1 MHFDAT
7 AAHGSSSHRQLKRLA
22 LQGAAV
28 LTLLGISGW
37 AQAACSLNFTSPSK
51 GAKVTS
57 PNITVFGTGGGDAT
71 TGDAGTVTATL
82 NGSPFFSYSGSF
94 TAVVSFL
101 EGRGVPVTLR
111 SGPNYLAV
119 SGSVGGCSASDYM
132 TVYYDTSDVIPRKNK
147 GDGTERNGPQSCTG
161 NPINFAM
168 GNKVQEEEDF
178 RSASTHYPLR
188 FARIFNSADGYW
200 RYSYAMRLRIS
211 ATEAV
216 LLHANGRE
224 SPFARSGS
232 TITPDADELGTLTQ
246 TGSGWLYVDVDNTR
260 YEFNTTGRL
269 TKQTHPDGW
278 YHSLSYGTNG
288 AVTVTDGFG
297 NSIGYT
303 EDAHFQPR
311 SLTTP
316 NFSVAYNYDTTN
328 RLTSVTK
335 TAGSNVT
342 SRTYHYEN
350 AANPRFLTGVT
361 DELGVRFATYA
372 YDSLGR
378 ATSTTHAGN
387 AGLTQV
393 AYNAN
398 GTTTVTD
405 PVGRATTYHY
415 VVVNGV
421 KRISQIQGEP
431 APGCPASNSSF
442 TYDARGLLSSQ
453 TNATGSVT
461 SFTYN
466 TRGLEASR
474 TEALGA
480 PEQRAIATTWDT
492 TLPVPTLIARTGQ
505 EAAYTY
511 DTSGKLLTETIT
523 DTGGTSG
530 TARTSQRTYTT
541 EGLVHTH
548 TEPNGA
554 VTTYAYDT
562 RGNVQSATNAL
573 GHITAYT
580 YDTANRL
587 TSQTDP
593 NGLVTTFT
601 WDAYD
606 RLLTR
611 TVGTGPGQT
620 TTLTYHPT
628 GTIATTSL
636 PTGLVTS
643 YTYDAAQRLTGWSNN
658 RGESGTYTLD
668 AAGNRLA
675 EQTLNSSGSIA
686 WTTARTINKLNRVAT
701 QTQGT
706 NQNESFSYDASG
718 DRIAQ
723 TNGLNQTM
731 SWSLDALA
739 RVKTITDAANASAGL
754 GYNALDAITQ
764 ASDFNA
770 IATSYSRDALGNAT
784 AEASADSGPRSSQ
797 YDALGL
803 PSQIID
809 ALGQA
814 TSITRDELGRPTSL
828 VFADGKTTTLR
839 YDLST
844 NSKGYLG
851 EIIDRSGIT
860 EYTRDIHGRVTLKKQ
875 TLATGTTTG
884 SVQQVAYTYNTA
896 TGQLASVTYPGG
908 GVLSHFYDTTGRLVQ
923 LGWNGAP
930 LIDAVTWNALG
941 QPTGWNWAFTS
952 TSPRLA
958 ANRSYDSAARLTQT
972 EFSSYTYDAAGR
984 IGSLTQNLWGPADSD
999 PAHSTIAVADNT
1011 WIVGYS
1017 ATGRIVSFTGP
1028 GDSASFSYDA
1038 NGNRMAS
1045 TRVLAGQTTS
1055 RGYTLEPGSNRLAGF
1070 SQTING
1076 TSSTSVA
1083 YGYNANGDLT
1093 SDGLRSYGYDAEGRL
1108 ATATTG
1114 ANDVSPTTRYA
1125 HNALGQRVFKTEPLY
1140 PPSQGDE
1147 NDPGFWNSL
1156 VAFFTKLWS
1165 PTTTQAEQLG
1175 YAYVYDE
1182 QGSLIAE
1189 VGSGGTNSSGE
1200 AQYIYLPT
1208 ANGPMPIV
1216 AVVNGTTYAVHSD
1229 HLNTPRKLTDATGR
1243 AVWQWG
1249 YSAFGEDKPTL
1260 AKNRFANLEVTP
1272 NPGTTNIAEV
1282 KFNLRYPG
1290 QYADEESG
1298 LFYNYFRSYDA
1309 RLGRY
1314 SQPDP
1319 IGLDGGWN
1327 RFGYVDA
1334 NPLGFTDPEGLRN
1347 LRQATP
1353 GGNAY
1358 NRRQWERHGPGSIQ
1372 TPQSNLPRSA
1382 AYEAGA
1388 NMTQTPNPAY
1398 PGAPLD
1404 LPCVQWDCSSGSV
1417 CRPNDIKSSTDFL
1430 PPARS
1435 TADAPAGCRCISA
1448 GRDPAFQL
1456 PYDPS
1461 IDPYSNA
1468 KDVKDN
1474 WRSGT
1479 RLLRR

>member
-1 MHFDAT
+1 M
-7 AAHGSSSHRQLKRLA
+7 
-22 LQGAAV
+22 
-28 LTLLGISGW
+28 
-37 AQAACSLNFTSPSK
+37 
-51 GAKVTS
+51 
-57 PNITVFGTGGGDAT
+57 
-71 TGDAGTVTATL
+71 
-82 NGSPFFSYSGSF
+82 
-94 TAVVSFL
+94 
-101 EGRGVPVTLR
+101 
-111 SGPNYLAV
+111 
-119 SGSVGGCSASDYM
+119 
-132 TVYYDTSDVIPRKNK
+132 
-147 GDGTERNGPQSCTG
+147 
-161 NPINFAM
+161 
-168 GNKVQEEEDF
+168 
-178 RSASTHYPLR
+178 
-188 FARIFNSADGYW
+188 
-200 RYSYAMRLRIS
+200 
-211 ATEAV
+211 
-216 LLHANGRE
+216 
-224 SPFARSGS
+224 
-232 TITPDADELGTLTQ
+232 
-246 TGSGWLYVDVDNTR
+246 
-260 YEFNTTGRL
+260 
-269 TKQTHPDGW
+269 
-278 YHSLSYGTNG
+278 
-288 AVTVTDGFG
+288 
-297 NSIGYT
+297 
-303 EDAHFQPR
+303 
-311 SLTTP
+311 
-316 NFSVAYNYDTTN
+316 
-328 RLTSVTK
+328 
-335 TAGSNVT
+335 
-342 SRTYHYEN
+342 
-350 AANPRFLTGVT
+350 
-361 DELGVRFATYA
+361 
-372 YDSLGR
+372 
-378 ATSTTHAGN
+378 
-387 AGLTQV
+387 
-393 AYNAN
+393 
-398 GTTTVTD
+398 
-405 PVGRATTYHY
+405 
-415 VVVNGV
+415 
-421 KRISQIQGEP
+421 
-431 APGCPASNSSF
+431 
-442 TYDARGLLSSQ
+442 
-453 TNATGSVT
+453 
-461 SFTYN
+461 
-466 TRGLEASR
+466 
-474 TEALGA
+474 
-480 PEQRAIATTWDT
+480 
-492 TLPVPTLIARTGQ
+492 PTLIARTGQ
-505 EAAYTY
+505 ETAYTY

-541 EGLVHTH
+541 EGLIHTY

-573 GHITAYT
+573 GHVTTYA

-620 TTLTYHPT
+620 TTLTYHLT
-628 GTIATTSL
+628 GTIATVSL
-636 PTGLVTS
+636 PGGLVTG
-643 YTYDAAQRLTGWSNN
+643 YTYDTAQRLTGWSNN

-668 AAGNRLA
+668 AAGNRLT
-675 EQTLNSSGSIA
+675 EQTLDTSGSIA

-723 TNGLNQTM
+723 SNGLNQST
-731 SWSLDALA
+731 SWSLDSLA

-754 GYNALDAITQ
+754 SYNALDAVTQ

-770 IATSYSRDALGNAT
+770 VATSYSRDALGNAT

-814 TSITRDELGRPTSL
+814 TSITRDALGRPTSL

-839 YDLST
+839 YDLSA
-844 NSKGYLG
+844 NSKGYLS
-851 EIIDRSGIT
+851 EIIDRSGTT
-860 EYTRDIHGRVTLKKQ
+860 EYTRDAHGRVTLKKQ
-875 TLATGTTTG
+875 TLATGATTG
-884 SVQQVAYTYNTA
+884 SVQQVGYTYNTA

-941 QPTGWNWAFTS
+941 QPTGWSWAFTS
-952 TSPRLA
+952 TSPKLV

-984 IGSLTQNLWGPADSD
+984 VGSLTQNLWGPADSD

-1038 NGNRMAS
+1038 NGNRMAN

-1175 YAYVYDE
+1175 FAYVYDE

-1216 AVVNGTTYAVHSD
+1216 AVVNGATYAVHSD
-1229 HLNTPRKLTDATGR
+1229 HLNTPRKLTDASGQ

-1272 NPGTTNIAEV
+1272 NPGTTSIAEV

-1309 RLGRY
+1309 RTGRY

-1319 IGLDGGWN
+1319 IGLDGG
-1327 RFGYVDA
+1327 GI
-1334 NPLGFTDPEGLRN
+1334 
-1347 LRQATP
+1347 
-1353 GGNAY
+1353 
-1358 NRRQWERHGPGSIQ
+1358 GSGM
-1372 TPQSNLPRSA
+1372 SMR
-1382 AYEAGA
+1382 
-1388 NMTQTPNPAY
+1388 
-1398 PGAPLD
+1398 
-1404 LPCVQWDCSSGSV
+1404 
-1417 CRPNDIKSSTDFL
+1417 
-1430 PPARS
+1430 
-1435 TADAPAGCRCISA
+1435 
-1448 GRDPAFQL
+1448 
-1456 PYDPS
+1456 
-1461 IDPYSNA
+1461 
-1468 KDVKDN
+1468 
-1474 WRSGT
+1474 T
-1479 RLLRR
+1479 R

>member
-1 MHFDAT
+1 MHSDAT
-7 AAHGSSSHRQLKRLA
+7 TGHGCSSYRLMKRLA
-22 LQGAAV
+22 LQGAMA
-28 LTLLGISGW
+28 LTLLGISAGV
-37 AQAACSLNFTSPSK
+37 QAACSLNFTSPSK

-57 PNITVFGTGGGDAT
+57 PNITVYGTGGGDAN

-82 NGSPFFSYSGSF
+82 NGSPFFNYSGSF

-111 SGPNYLAV
+111 PGPNYLAV

-168 GNKVQEEEDF
+168 GNKVQEEEDY
-178 RSASTHYPLR
+178 RSASAHYPLK
-188 FARIFNSADGYW
+188 FSRIFNSADGYW

-211 ATEAV
+211 TAEVV

-232 TITPDADELGTLTQ
+232 TITADADELGALTQ
-246 TGSGWLYVDVDNTR
+246 TSTGWLYVDADNTR

-311 SLTTP
+311 TLTTP
-316 NFSVAYNYDTTN
+316 NFSVAYNYDTAN

-335 TAGSNVT
+335 TAGSAVT

-350 AANPRFLTGVT
+350 TSNPRFLTGVT

-393 AYNAN
+393 AYNTN

-405 PVGRATTYHY
+405 SVGRATTYHY
-415 VVVNGV
+415 TVVNGV

-442 TYDARGLLSSQ
+442 TYDTRGLLASQ

-480 PEQRAIATTWDT
+480 PEQRTVATTWDT
-492 TLPVPTLIARTGQ
+492 ALPVPTLVSQTGRDT
-505 EAAYTY
+505 AYTY
-511 DTSGKLLTETIT
+511 NTSGRLLTKTIT
-523 DTGGTSG
+523 DTGGTAG
-530 TARTSQRTYTT
+530 AARTSQQTYNT
-541 EGLVHTH
+541 EGLLHTY

-562 RGNVQSATNAL
+562 RGNVLSTINAL
-573 GHITAYT
+573 GHVTAYT

-601 WDAYD
+601 WDAFD
-606 RLLTR
+606 RMLSR
-611 TVGTGPGQT
+611 TVGSSPGQT

-628 GTIATTSL
+628 GTVATVSL
-636 PTGLVTS
+636 PSGLVTS

-668 AAGNRLA
+668 AAGNRLT
-675 EQTLNSSGSIA
+675 EQTLNTSGSVAWIA
-686 WTTARTINKLNRVAT
+686 ARTINKLNRVAT
-701 QTQGT
+701 ETQGA
-706 NQNESFSYDASG
+706 NQNQSFGYDASG
-718 DRIAQ
+718 DRITQ
-723 TNGLNQTM
+723 TNGLNQTT
-731 SWSLDALA
+731 SWTLDALA
-739 RVKTITDAANASAGL
+739 RVKTVTDAANASAGL

-784 AEASADSGPRSSQ
+784 SETSADSGPRSGQ
-797 YDALGL
+797 FDALGL
-803 PSQIID
+803 PSQVTD

-814 TSITRDELGRPTSL
+814 TSITRDALGRPTGL

-839 YDLST
+839 YDLSA
-844 NSKGYLG
+844 NSKGYLS
-851 EIIDRSGIT
+851 EIVDRAGIT
-860 EYTRDIHGRVTLKKQ
+860 EYTRDDQGRVTLKKQ
-875 TLATGTTTG
+875 TLVNG
-884 SVQQVAYTYNTA
+884 SVQQVSYAYNPNGT
-896 TGQLASVTYPGG
+896 LASIGYPNGG
-908 GVLSHFYDTTGRLVQ
+908 TLSHTYDTTGRLTG
-923 LGWNGAP
+923 LTWNGTP
-930 LIDAVTWNALG
+930 LVSGITWNALG

-952 TSPRLA
+952 TSPALA
-958 ANRSYDSAARLTQT
+958 ASRSYDSAARLTQT
-972 EFSSYTYDAAGR
+972 EFSSYVYDAAGR
-984 IGSLTQNLWGPADSD
+984 IGSLTQNLWGPADSN
-999 PAHSTIAVADNT
+999 PGNSTIVAADTT
-1011 WIVGYS
+1011 WSVGYS
-1017 ATGRIVSFTGP
+1017 TTGRIVSFAAAAGAS
-1028 GDSASFSYDA
+1028 DSASFSYDA
-1038 NGNRMAS
+1038 NGNRTAS

-1055 RGYTLEPGSNRLAGF
+1055 RGYTLQAGSNRLAGF
-1070 SQTING
+1070 SQIING
-1076 TSSTSVA
+1076 ASSTSVA

-1114 ANDVSPTTRYA
+1114 ATDVSPTTRYA

-1140 PPSQGDE
+1140 PPTQGDE
-1147 NDPGFWNSL
+1147 TDPGFWNSL

-1165 PTTTQAEQLG
+1165 PATTPAEQLG
-1175 YAYVYDE
+1175 HAYLYDE

-1189 VGSGGTNSSGE
+1189 LGSGGTHSTGE
-1200 AQYIYLPT
+1200 TRYIYLPT
-1208 ANGPMPIV
+1208 VNGPMPVV
-1216 AVVNGTTYAVHSD
+1216 AVINGATYAVHSD
-1229 HLNTPRKLTDATGR
+1229 HLNTPRRLSNADGQ
-1243 AVWQWG
+1243 AVWQWS

-1272 NPGTTNIAEV
+1272 NPGTTGISEV

-1309 RLGRY
+1309 RTGRY

-1334 NPLGFTDPEGLRN
+1334 NPLSFSDPLGLWEVSIEFYRG
-1347 LRQATP
+1347 L
-1353 GGNAY
+1353 GG
-1358 NRRQWERHGPGSIQ
+1358 G
-1372 TPQSNLPRSA
+1372 
-1382 AYEAGA
+1382 
-1388 NMTQTPNPAY
+1388 
-1398 PGAPLD
+1398 
-1404 LPCVQWDCSSGSV
+1404 
-1417 CRPNDIKSSTDFL
+1417 
-1430 PPARS
+1430 
-1435 TADAPAGCRCISA
+1435 ISF
-1448 GRDPAFQL
+1448 GRDPNTGQGFLSCKWGVGLGGGVA
-1456 PYDPS
+1456 YDPLAGRPGGTKAAPGPGGATLGISATAGGTLGIAGAGISGQADGSRGYDFGRGSQYNDPSLKGNIGYEPGGRTGASVGGS
-1461 IDPYSNA
+1461 IGIQGSIYQS
-1468 KDVKDN
+1468 
-1474 WRSGT
+1474 SG
-1479 RLLRR
+1479 RK

>member
-7 AAHGSSSHRQLKRLA
+7 AAHGSFNHRQIKRLA

-28 LTLLGISGW
+28 LTLLSISGW
-37 AQAACSLNFTSPSK
+37 AQAACSLSFTSPSK

-57 PNITVFGTGGGDAT
+57 PNITVYGTGGGDAT

-147 GDGTERNGPQSCTG
+147 GDGSERNGPQSCTG

-246 TGSGWLYVDVDNTR
+246 TSTGWLYVDVDNTQ

-288 AVTVTDGFG
+288 SVTVTDGFG

-316 NFSVAYNYDTTN
+316 NFSVAYNYDTTS

-335 TAGSNVT
+335 TAGASVT

-350 AANPRFLTGVT
+350 AGNPRFLTGVT
-361 DELGVRFATYA
+361 DELGVRFATYV

-393 AYNAN
+393 AYNTN

-492 TLPVPTLIARTGQ
+492 TLPVPTLVSQTGRDT
-505 EAAYTY
+505 AYTY
-511 DTSGKLLTETIT
+511 DTVGRQLTETIA
-523 DTGGTSG
+523 DTGGMT
-530 TARTSQRTYTT
+530 RTGQRTYTT
-541 EGLVHTH
+541 EGLIHTY

-554 VTTYAYDT
+554 VTTYTYDT
-562 RGNVQSATNAL
+562 RGNALTATNAL

-580 YDTANRL
+580 YDAANRL

-620 TTLTYHPT
+620 TVLTYHPT

-636 PTGLVTS
+636 PTGLITS

-668 AAGNRLA
+668 AAGNRLT
-675 EQTLNSSGSIA
+675 EQTLNTSGSIA

-706 NQNESFSYDASG
+706 SQNESFSYDASG
-718 DRIAQ
+718 DRIGQ
-723 TNGLNQTM
+723 TNGLNQST

-754 GYNALDAITQ
+754 GYNALNAVTQ

-803 PSQIID
+803 PSQITD

-814 TSITRDELGRPTSL
+814 TSITRDALGRPTSL

-839 YDLST
+839 YDLSA
-844 NSKGYLG
+844 NSKGYLS
-851 EIIDRSGIT
+851 EVIDRSGTT
-860 EYTRDIHGRVTLKKQ
+860 EYTRDAHGRVTLKKQ
-875 TLATGTTTG
+875 TLATGATTG

-896 TGQLASVTYPGG
+896 TGQLASVTYPNGG
-908 GVLSHFYDTTGRLVQ
+908 ALSHFYDTTGRLVQ
-923 LGWNGAP
+923 LGWNGTP

-952 TSPRLA
+952 TSPKLA
-958 ANRSYDSAARLTQT
+958 ANRSYDSATRLTQT

-999 PAHSTIAVADNT
+999 PGHSTIAAADTT
-1011 WIVGYS
+1011 WSVGYS
-1017 ATGRIVSFTGP
+1017 ATGRIVSFTATAGT

-1038 NGNRMAS
+1038 NGNRTAS

-1055 RGYTLEPGSNRLAGF
+1055 RGYTLQPGTNRLAGF

-1147 NDPGFWNSL
+1147 NDPGFWSSL

-1189 VGSGGTNSSGE
+1189 VGSGGTNSAGE

-1208 ANGPMPIV
+1208 ANGPIPIV
-1216 AVVNGTTYAVHSD
+1216 AVVNGATYAVHSD
-1229 HLNTPRKLTDATGR
+1229 HLNTPRKLSNATGQ

-1260 AKNRFANLEVTP
+1260 AKNRFANLETTP

-1309 RLGRY
+1309 RTGRY

-1334 NPLGFTDPEGLRN
+1334 NPLGFTDPLGLRGGGASINYPTPMYRQPQLPHMPTRPPGPQPLQPRGTESSAQGYLGRLEGQGNYADGAGSLTGAGEQFRHPSVPNALEGLINPQRS
-1347 LRQATP
+1347 
-1353 GGNAY
+1353 
-1358 NRRQWERHGPGSIQ
+1358 GPFVPTVPI
-1372 TPQSNLPRSA
+1372 LPTGPSCRTICVPNKVGQCSA
-1382 AYEAGA
+1382 
-1388 NMTQTPNPAY
+1388 
-1398 PGAPLD
+1398 D
-1404 LPCVQWDCSSGSV
+1404 
-1417 CRPNDIKSSTDFL
+1417 
-1430 PPARS
+1430 
-1435 TADAPAGCRCISA
+1435 AGCRTVCGPVVEAI
-1448 GRDPAFQL
+1448 R
-1456 PYDPS
+1456 
-1461 IDPYSNA
+1461 
-1468 KDVKDN
+1468 
-1474 WRSGT
+1474 
-1479 RLLRR
+1479 

>member
-7 AAHGSSSHRQLKRLA
+7 AAHGNFSHRRVARLA
-22 LQGAAV
+22 LQSAAV

-37 AQAACSLNFTSPSK
+37 AQAGCSLSFTSPSK

-57 PNITVFGTGGGDAT
+57 PNITVYGTGGGDAT

-82 NGSPFFSYSGSF
+82 NGSAFFGYSGSF

-111 SGPNYLAV
+111 PGPNYLAV
-119 SGSVGGCSASDYM
+119 SGSVGGCGASDYM

-147 GDGTERNGPQSCTG
+147 GDGTERNGPQSCAG

-200 RYSYAMRLRIS
+200 RYSYAMRLRLS

-246 TGSGWLYVDVDNTR
+246 TGTGWRYVDVNNTQ
-260 YEFNTTGRL
+260 YEFNTAGRL
-269 TKQTHPDGW
+269 TKQTHPEGW
-278 YHSLSYGTNG
+278 HHSLSYGANG
-288 AVTVTDGFG
+288 EVTVTDGFG

-303 EDAHFQPR
+303 EDAQFQPR

-316 NFSVAYNYDTTN
+316 NFSVAYSYDTTS

-335 TAGSNVT
+335 TAGSSVT

-361 DELGVRFATYA
+361 DESGVRFATYT

-393 AYNAN
+393 AYNAD

-405 PVGRATTYHY
+405 SVGRATTYHY

-442 TYDARGLLSSQ
+442 TYDSRGLLSSQ

-480 PEQRAIATTWDT
+480 PEQRAIVTTWDA
-492 TLPVPTLIARTGQ
+492 TLPVPTLVAQAGRDTT
-505 EAAYTY
+505 YTY
-511 DTSGKLLTETIT
+511 DTSGKLLTETIS

-530 TARTSQRTYTT
+530 AARTSQRTYTP
-541 EGLVHTH
+541 EGLVQTH

-554 VTTYAYDT
+554 VTTYTYDT
-562 RGNVQSATNAL
+562 RGNVLSATNAL
-573 GHITAYT
+573 GHVTAYT

-587 TSQTDP
+587 ASQTDP
-593 NGLVTTFT
+593 NGLITTFT

-606 RLLTR
+606 RLLSR
-611 TVGTGPGQT
+611 TVGTGPGQI

-628 GTIATTSL
+628 GAIATTSL

-658 RGESGTYTLD
+658 RGESGSYTLD
-668 AAGNRLA
+668 AAGNRLT
-675 EQTLNSSGSIA
+675 EQTLNSSGAVA

-701 QTQGT
+701 QTQGAS
-706 NQNESFSYDASG
+706 QNESFGYDANG
-718 DRIAQ
+718 DRTAQ
-723 TNGLNQTM
+723 TNGLNQTT
-731 SWSLDALA
+731 SWDLDALA
-739 RVKTITDAANASAGL
+739 RVKTVTDAANASANL
-754 GYNALDAITQ
+754 SYNALDAVTQ

-770 IATSYSRDALGNAT
+770 VATSYSRDALGNAT
-784 AEASADSGPRSSQ
+784 AEASSDNGPRSKQ
-797 YDALGL
+797 YDPLGL
-803 PSQIID
+803 PSQITD

-814 TSITRDELGRPTSL
+814 TTITRDALGRPTGL

-839 YDLST
+839 YDLSA
-844 NSKGYLG
+844 NSKGYLS
-851 EIIDRSGIT
+851 EILDRSGIT
-860 EYTRDIHGRVTLKKQ
+860 EYTRDVHGRVILKKQ
-875 TLATGTTTG
+875 TLASGN
-884 SVQQVAYTYNTA
+884 VQQVAYAYSAA
-896 TGQLASVTYPGG
+896 TGQLASITYPSG
-908 GVLSHFYDTTGRLVQ
+908 GVLSHFYDTSGRLAQ

-958 ANRSYDSAARLTQT
+958 ASRSYDSAARLTQT

-984 IGSLTQNLWGPADSD
+984 IGSLTQKLWSPADSD
-999 PAHSTIAVADNT
+999 PTHSTIAAADAT
-1011 WIVGYS
+1011 WTVGYNPV
-1017 ATGRIVSFTGP
+1017 GRITGFSVTGGA
-1028 GDSASFSYDA
+1028 GDSATFGYDA
-1038 NGNRMAS
+1038 NGNRTTS
-1045 TRVLAGQTTS
+1045 TRVLASQTTTRS
-1055 RGYTLEPGSNRLAGF
+1055 YTLQSGANRLAGF

-1076 TSSTSVA
+1076 ASSTNVV
-1083 YGYNANGDLT
+1083 YGYNVNGDLT

-1114 ANDVSPTTRYA
+1114 ASDVSPTTRYA
-1125 HNALGQRVFKTEPLY
+1125 HNALGQRVFKTEPQY

-1147 NDPGFWNSL
+1147 NDPGFWSSL
-1156 VAFFTKLWS
+1156 VTFFTKLWS
-1165 PTTTQAEQLG
+1165 PATTQAEQLG
-1175 YAYVYDE
+1175 YAYSYDE

-1189 VGSGGTNSSGE
+1189 VGNGGTNSAGE

-1216 AVVNGTTYAVHSD
+1216 AVINGATYAVHSD
-1229 HLNTPRKLTDATGR
+1229 HLNTPRKLTNADGQ

-1272 NPGTTNIAEV
+1272 NPGTTNVSEL

-1309 RLGRY
+1309 RTGRY

-1334 NPLGFTDPEGLRN
+1334 DPLGFTDPFGLRGGGAAGISYPPNMYRQPQLPYMPTRPPGPQPLQPRGTESSAQGYLGRLEGQGNYADGAGSLTGAGEQFRHPSVPNALEGLINPQRS
-1347 LRQATP
+1347 
-1353 GGNAY
+1353 
-1358 NRRQWERHGPGSIQ
+1358 GPFVPTVPILPTGSSCRTICVPDKVGQ
-1372 TPQSNLPRSA
+1372 CSA
-1382 AYEAGA
+1382 G
-1388 NMTQTPNPAY
+1388 
-1398 PGAPLD
+1398 
-1404 LPCVQWDCSSGSV
+1404 
-1417 CRPNDIKSSTDFL
+1417 
-1430 PPARS
+1430 
-1435 TADAPAGCRCISA
+1435 AGCRTVCGPVAEAI
-1448 GRDPAFQL
+1448 R
-1456 PYDPS
+1456 
-1461 IDPYSNA
+1461 
-1468 KDVKDN
+1468 
-1474 WRSGT
+1474 
-1479 RLLRR
+1479 

>member
-1 MHFDAT
+1 MHSDAT
-7 AAHGSSSHRQLKRLA
+7 AGHGHSSHRLMKRLA
-22 LQGAAV
+22 LQGATAF
-28 LTLLGISGW
+28 TLLGISAGVH
-37 AQAACSLNFTSPSK
+37 AACSLNFTSPSK

-57 PNITVFGTGGGDAT
+57 PNITVYGTGGGDAT

-82 NGSPFFSYSGSF
+82 NGSPFFNYSGSF

-111 SGPNYLAV
+111 PGPNYLAV

-178 RSASTHYPLR
+178 RSASAHHPLK
-188 FARIFNSADGYW
+188 FSRIFNSADGYW
-200 RYSYAMRLRIS
+200 RYSYAVRLRIS
-211 ATEAV
+211 AAEVV

-232 TITPDADELGTLTQ
+232 TITRDADELGTLTQ
-246 TGSGWLYVDVDNTR
+246 TGTGWLYVDVDNTR

-269 TKQTHPDGW
+269 TKQTHPEGW
-278 YHSLSYGTNG
+278 SHSLSYGTNG

-311 SLTTP
+311 TLTTP
-316 NFSVAYNYDTTN
+316 NFSIAYNYDTAN

-335 TAGSNVT
+335 TAGANVT

-350 AANPRFLTGVT
+350 TSNPRFLTGIT
-361 DELGVRFATYA
+361 DELGVRFATYT

-405 PVGRATTYHY
+405 AVGRATTYHY
-415 VVVNGV
+415 TVVNGV

-442 TYDARGLLSSQ
+442 TYDARGLLASQ

-474 TEALGA
+474 TEALGM
-480 PEQRAIATTWDT
+480 PEQRTIATTWDT
-492 TLPVPTLIARTGQ
+492 TLPVPTLVSLTGRDT
-505 EAAYTY
+505 AYTY
-511 DTSGKLLTETIT
+511 DAVGRQLTETIT
-523 DTGGTSG
+523 DTGGTAGS
-530 TARTSQRTYTT
+530 ARTSQRTYTT
-541 EGLVHTH
+541 EGLIHTY

-562 RGNVQSATNAL
+562 RGNVLSTTNAM
-573 GHITAYT
+573 GHVTTYA

-587 TSQTDP
+587 ASQTDP

-606 RLLTR
+606 RLLSR
-611 TVGTGPGQT
+611 TVGSGLGQT

-628 GTIATTSL
+628 GTVATISL
-636 PTGLVTS
+636 PTGLVTA

-658 RGESGTYTLD
+658 RGESGAYTLD
-668 AAGNRLA
+668 AAGNQLT
-675 EQTLNSSGSIA
+675 EQTLNASGSVA
-686 WTTARTINKLNRVAT
+686 WTAARTINKLNRIAT
-701 QTQGT
+701 QTQGSS
-706 NQNESFSYDASG
+706 QNESFGYDANG

-723 TNGLNQTM
+723 ANGLNQTT
-731 SWSLDALA
+731 SWGLDALA
-739 RVKTITDAANASAGL
+739 RVKTVTDAASANAGL

-770 IATSYSRDALGNAT
+770 ITTSYSRDALGNAT
-784 AEASADSGPRSSQ
+784 AEASADSGPRSGQ
-797 YDALGL
+797 FDALGL
-803 PSQIID
+803 PSQVTD

-814 TSITRDELGRPTSL
+814 TSITRDALGRPTSL

-839 YDLST
+839 YDLSP
-844 NSKGYLG
+844 NSMGYLS
-851 EIIDRSGIT
+851 EIVDRAGIT
-860 EYTRDIHGRVTLKKQ
+860 EYTRDEHGRVTLKKQ
-875 TLATGTTTG
+875 TLTNASIQQVSYAYNPTGT
-884 SVQQVAYTYNTA
+884 
-896 TGQLASVTYPGG
+896 LASIGYPGSG
-908 GVLSHFYDTTGRLVQ
+908 TLSHTYDATGRLTG
-923 LGWNGAP
+923 LSWNGNP
-930 LIDAVTWNALG
+930 LVSAITWNALG
-941 QPTGWNWAFTS
+941 QPTGWNWTFTT
-952 TSPRLA
+952 TSPALA
-958 ANRSYDSAARLTQT
+958 ASRSYDSAARLAQT

-984 IGSLTQNLWGPADSD
+984 IGSLTQNLWGPADSN
-999 PAHSTIAVADNT
+999 PGNSTVVAADTT
-1011 WIVGYS
+1011 WSVGYS
-1017 ATGRIVSFTGP
+1017 PTGRIISFSNTATA
-1028 GDSASFSYDA
+1028 GDSASFGYDA
-1038 NGNRMAS
+1038 NGNRTAS

-1055 RGYTLEPGSNRLAGF
+1055 RGYTLQAGTNRLAGF

-1076 TSSTSVA
+1076 ASSTSVA

-1093 SDGLRSYGYDAEGRL
+1093 GDGLRSYGYDAEGRL

-1114 ANDVSPTTRYA
+1114 ATDVSPTTRYA

-1165 PTTTQAEQLG
+1165 PATTPAEQLG

-1189 VGSGGTNSSGE
+1189 LGSGGTHSAGE
-1200 AQYIYLPT
+1200 ARYIYLPT
-1208 ANGPMPIV
+1208 ANGPMPV
-1216 AVVNGTTYAVHSD
+1216 ATVINGATYAVHSD
-1229 HLNTPRKLTDATGR
+1229 HLNTPRRLSNADGQ

-1260 AKNRFANLEVTP
+1260 AKNRFANLDVTP
-1272 NPGTTNIAEV
+1272 NPGTTGISEV

-1309 RLGRY
+1309 RTGRY

-1334 NPLGFTDPEGLRN
+1334 DPLSFTDPEGLRN
-1347 LRQATP
+1347 ARPATR

-1358 NRRQWERHGPGSIQ
+1358 DRRQWERHGPKPIQ
-1372 TPQSNLPRSA
+1372 TPRGEGTQSAWEA
-1382 AYEAGA
+1382 AAQMPVPDPEAGDYRFRCVRWECS
-1388 NMTQTPNPAY
+1388 QRSCTP
-1398 PGAPLD
+1398 G
-1404 LPCVQWDCSSGSV
+1404 
-1417 CRPNDIKSSTDFL
+1417 KSPTDFL
-1430 PPARS
+1430 PPAYFKDS
-1435 TADAPAGCRCISA
+1435 PPEGCRCTQTMLGPVFNPPSF
-1448 GRDPAFQL
+1448 DPKSDL
-1456 PYDPS
+1456 PGLVDKYRNSDGQ
-1461 IDPYSNA
+1461 I
-1468 KDVKDN
+1468 
-1474 WRSGT
+1474 
-1479 RLLRR
+1479 RRMLDAIRP